1 MLWEEVDNSFDISFT
16 VWFSSLGWGT
26 TALILGLRP
35 GQFLCVKPGGEIK
48 KVRRKLKFHPT
59 QLCLKTIILQ
69 KNFKKKGEKKLS
81 LAKRQDRDQNCTKK
95 GSGFMGFSIP
105 FNKNYDPSLV
115 YHLNQLQVLTQ
126 YFITV
131 HWAISRLLT
140 GFWPVNHTC
149 WVSHTLSASLHA
161 ACWRNERRLSLQ
173 AELPATPW
181 NSRPRSQS

>member
-1 MLWEEVDNSFDISFT
+1 MRRSW
-16 VWFSSLGWGT
+16 
-26 TALILGLRP
+26 
-35 GQFLCVKPGGEIK
+35 QFFWHFFYCVKILIAGLGNHSTHAGSAPWS
-48 KVRRKLKFHPT
+48 VSLCQTRRGN
-59 QLCLKTIILQ
+59 Q
-69 KNFKKKGEKKLS
+69 KSEKETKIPSNTAVLENHNFAKEFQKKGEKKLS

-105 FNKNYDPSLV
+105 FDKNYDPSLV
-115 YHLNQLQVLTQ
+115 YHFNQLQVLTQ

-161 ACWRNERRLSLQ
+161 ACWHNERRLSLQ